1 MADNKR
7 GSQAVI
13 LCPADSWV
21 EHRLLGLTIGE
32 RLLLSLAASGIDKV
46 AYVGE
51 GPRPESER
59 AAIEVVELD
68 DVDQQERVL
77 VLAADVVFDK
87 GAWADA
93 SRSDESSPICWMP
106 GADLEGRGLGPR
118 LADPDL
124 WLTRRSPG
132 SAGSG
137 PGFAI
142 RVVDRN
148 SARAARRS
156 LLDSLRKPI
165 DGFVSRHLNRHLSL
179 ALTPLLIRTG
189 WRPNTFTAIFA
200 VIGAASG
207 VMAVFAEHWWALVAA
222 GLLFQAQSV
231 LDGCDGEM
239 ARLTFR
245 FSHIG
250 QWLDSIGDDATN
262 YIFCLGLGLG
272 QARVSGAIW
281 LYVFAG
287 LTFVF
292 QWAASGINYRRMIV
306 MGTGDL
312 LAIPDTVTTSNETF
326 FGKFMGFM
334 RVLSKRDVFVF
345 IAAAF
350 TVAQLP
356 LVAFFIFAG
365 GTYPT
370 FLGVLVN
377 DIRVSRMT
385 AGGKSV
391 KAA

>member
-32 RLLLSLAASGIDKV
+32 RLLLSLAASGLDKV
-46 AYVGE
+46 AFAGVGS
-51 GPRPESER
+51 RPESKR
-59 AAIEVVELD
+59 AAIEVVELAD
-68 DVDQQERVL
+68 IDRQERVL
-77 VLAADVVFDK
+77 LLAADVVFDK
-87 GAWADA
+87 GAWADRP
-93 SRSDESSPICWMP
+93 RSDEVSPICLVP
-106 GADLEGRGLGPR
+106 GADLESL
-118 LADPDL
+118 LADADA
-124 WLTRRSPG
+124 WLSKRSPG
-132 SAGSG
+132 MAGSG

-142 RVVDRN
+142 RVGDKN
-148 SARAARRS
+148 SARVARRS

-179 ALTPLLIRTG
+179 SLTPLLIRTG
-189 WRPNTFTAIFA
+189 WRPNTFTVIFA
-200 VIGAASG
+200 LVGVASG
-207 VMAVFAEHWWALVAA
+207 VMAVFAEYWWALVAA

-250 QWLDSIGDDATN
+250 QWLDSIGDDLTN
-262 YIFCLGLGLG
+262 YLFCLGLALG
-272 QARVSGAIW
+272 QARVSGQCW
-281 LYVFAG
+281 LYVFGG
-287 LTFVF
+287 LTFIF

-334 RVLSKRDVFVF
+334 RMLSKRDVFVF
-345 IAAAF
+345 IVAAF

-356 LVAFFIFAG
+356 LVAFFVFAG